1 MYDYYYLYRKIIEI
15 IILFLVI
22 EVPFIAILKLNI
34 VTLKFEFHNIFV
46 HLNFEASKDGMWL
59 TDYEMHDECKT
70 R

>member
-46 HLNFEASKDGMWL
+46 HLNFEASKDGM
-59 TDYEMHDECKT
+59 
-70 R
+70 